1 MNFNFSVVAKMY
13 LYGIMRFLLS
23 VFCLLLAI
31 AGIAQ
36 DQPKPDTLEIGGVT
50 IIRDND
56 PGAFASPPKKGLLKK
71 LSSRTNP
78 KKIRTQWGIVDIG
91 FSNVV
96 DNTDYASPAAQEY
109 ATSAVNSDWMS
120 LKPFKSRNV
129 NIWVVTQQVD
139 IINHYVNFYY
149 GIGLELNNY
158 HYKQPI
164 RYQLQTATVANAPA
178 ISLDG
183 TPGRTYKKNK
193 LAADYLTV
201 PLMLNFNLTPHN
213 LYAFEVSAGV
223 SVGYLYSARNKYI
236 NSDEG
241 KAKSRGDFDLRPWK
255 LSYIAEVNLGI
266 IRLYGSYAFKSMYE
280 RGLDMTPYNFGV
292 RIKPMEVLGKVQTN

>member
-1 MNFNFSVVAKMY
+1 MNFNFSVVGKMY

-23 VFCLLLAI
+23 VLGLSLAI
-31 AGIAQ
+31 SGIAQ

-56 PGAFASPPKKGLLKK
+56 PGAFAAPPKKGFLKQ

-78 KKIRTQWGIVDIG
+78 KKLRTQWGIVDLG
-91 FSNVV
+91 FSNFV
-96 DNTDYASPAAQEY
+96 DNTDYTSVEAQQY
-109 ATSAVNSDWMS
+109 ATSDVNSDWMG
-120 LKPFKSRNV
+120 LRPFKSRNV
-129 NIWVVTQQVD
+129 NIWVVTQQVSL
-139 IINHYVNFYY
+139 INNYVNFNY

-158 HYKQPI
+158 HYKQPV
-164 RYQLQTATVANAPA
+164 RYQVQTAMVENAPA
-178 ISLDG
+178 ISFDG

-223 SVGYLYSARNKYI
+223 SVGYLYSARNKFI

-266 IRLYGSYAFKSMYE
+266 IRLYGSYAFKSMYL
-280 RGLDMTPYNFGV
+280 RGLDITPYNFGV
-292 RIKPMEVLGKVQTN
+292 RIKPVELFGKIQTN

>member
-1 MNFNFSVVAKMY
+1 M
-13 LYGIMRFLLS
+13 
-23 VFCLLLAI
+23 
-31 AGIAQ
+31 
-36 DQPKPDTLEIGGVT
+36 
-50 IIRDND
+50 
-56 PGAFASPPKKGLLKK
+56 
-71 LSSRTNP
+71 
-78 KKIRTQWGIVDIG
+78 GIVDIG
-91 FSNVV
+91 FSNFV

-183 TPGRTYKKNK
+183 TPGRTYKKISWQ
-193 LAADYLTV
+193 
-201 PLMLNFNLTPHN
+201 P
-213 LYAFEVSAGV
+213 
-223 SVGYLYSARNKYI
+223 
-236 NSDEG
+236 
-241 KAKSRGDFDLRPWK
+241 
-255 LSYIAEVNLGI
+255 I
-266 IRLYGSYAFKSMYE
+266 I
-280 RGLDMTPYNFGV
+280 
-292 RIKPMEVLGKVQTN
+292 